1 MDDLIDDAYESKCSH
16 PSPSFEAAGV
26 VLATCVGKDELYFFD
41 EGCGLTAQV
50 ELELKR
56 KLHFANPT
64 LSTSNEQDPFSGIKY
79 LQTLM
84 AKETSVDELE
94 LCLALE
100 FCQFQT
106 AYRKDAVNQ
115 LHPLVL
121 GCVSD
126 YSFIQICHRNEL
138 WLTCTWK
145 HETRINWHSTMR
157 FWVIQGRERRR

>member
-1 MDDLIDDAYESKCSH
+1 M
-16 PSPSFEAAGV
+16 
-26 VLATCVGKDELYFFD
+26 GKDELYFFD

-121 GCVSD
+121 LAVFRCMLNS
-126 YSFIQICHRNEL
+126 QAC
-138 WLTCTWK
+138 LTIVLSKSAIEMNC
-145 HETRINWHSTMR
+145 
-157 FWVIQGRERRR
+157 G